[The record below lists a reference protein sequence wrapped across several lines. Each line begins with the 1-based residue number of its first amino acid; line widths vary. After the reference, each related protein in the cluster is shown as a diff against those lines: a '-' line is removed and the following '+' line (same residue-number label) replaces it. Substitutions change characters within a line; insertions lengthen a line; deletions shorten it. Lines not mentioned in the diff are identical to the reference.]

1 MRWLGYA
8 WTVAVNCFY
17 LFVVLWAF
25 DKIENRHELTITV
38 AILGLIY
45 VAIRTSSMYQF
56 TAMLEIFSQT
66 KKQLLQLQKFVRD
79 PQYEANQ
86 REWDETEEIKQK
98 SRVKFWINAFF
109 LWVIGLW
116 CTLVLLMKLGNLPKP
131 Y

>member
-86 REWDETEEIKQK
+86 RELDETEEIKQK
-98 SRVKFWINAFF
+98 SRVKFYINAFF
-109 LWVIGLW
+109 LWVIGLF
-116 CTLVLLMKLGNLPKP
+116 CTLVLLMKLGNLPKQ